1 VKSARGSI
9 VLGWIVKIVVL
20 LAILGVAS
28 FETGAIIVS
37 KVTADRV
44 AIDAAQEAGQVLA
57 SSRDASRAEEAA
69 RRVAAKD
76 DVAVISFKIIAGGKY
91 VEVTCSKKASTFIVQ
106 HIGFMK
112 RFATAKSTHDGLVQ

>member
-1 VKSARGSI
+1 VNGARGGI
-9 VLGWIVKIVVL
+9 VLGWIFKIIVL

-44 AIDAAQEAGQVLA
+44 AIDAAQEAGRVYA
-57 SSRDASRAEEAA
+57 GSRDIDKAKDAA
-69 RRVAAKD
+69 MQTAAKD
-76 DVAVISFKIIAGGKY
+76 GVTVTGFRVIADGKY

-106 HIGFMK
+106 HIGFLT

>member
-9 VLGWIVKIVVL
+9 VLGWIVKLIVL

-57 SSRDASRAEEAA
+57 TSRDASKAEEAA

-76 DVAVISFKIIAGGKY
+76 EVIVTSFKVIAGGKY

-106 HIGFMK
+106 HIGFLK
-112 RFATAKSTHDGLVQ
+112 RFATANSTHDGLVQ

>member
-69 RRVAAKD
+69 RSVAAKD
-76 DVAVISFKIIAGGKY
+76 GVRVIGFKVIAGGKY

-106 HIGFMK
+106 HVGFLK

>member
-1 VKSARGSI
+1 MKSARGGI
-9 VLGWIVKIVVL
+9 VLGWIFKLIVL

-44 AIDAAQEAGQVLA
+44 AIDAAQEAGRVYA
-57 SSRDASRAEEAA
+57 GSRDPDKAKQAA
-69 RRVAAKD
+69 VQVAAKD
-76 DVAVISFKIIAGGKY
+76 GVTVTAFQIIAGGKY
-91 VEVTCSKKASTFIVQ
+91 VQVTCSKKASTFIVQ
-106 HIGFMK
+106 HIGFLK